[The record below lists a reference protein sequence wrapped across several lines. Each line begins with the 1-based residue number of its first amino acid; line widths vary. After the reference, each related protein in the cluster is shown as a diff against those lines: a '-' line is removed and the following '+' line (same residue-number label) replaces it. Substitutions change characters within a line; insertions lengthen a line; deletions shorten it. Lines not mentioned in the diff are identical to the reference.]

1 MSKWIESRIEE
12 LTDQR
17 REELEEYFEEQW
29 EGYDPEDA
37 EERLSDEYSEHIIPE
52 AIERLMYESGWDEE
66 CINAFL
72 EVNAEY
78 PFWNIA
84 NFWDEIE
91 KKYPRYIEDIR
102 NFFQSYLDDYEQSM
116 EAEKASYIS
125 RSVEAEL
132 EKESEGIRAQAEAE
146 FEEL

>member
-1 MSKWIESRIEE
+1 MNDWVQDRIRQIEE
-12 LTDQR
+12 DR

-29 EGYDPEDA
+29 DGYDSEDA
-37 EERLSDEYSEHIIPE
+37 EERLSVEYSEHIIPE

-66 CINAFL
+66 CINTFL

-78 PFWNIA
+78 PIWDIA
-84 NFWDEIE
+84 NRWDEIE
-91 KKYPRYIEDIR
+91 KKYPRYIEDAR
-102 NFFQSYLDDYEQSM
+102 NFFQPYIDDYEQSM

-125 RSVEAEL
+125 ESVEAEL
-132 EKESEGIRAQAEAE
+132 EEESEGIRAQAEAE

>member
-91 KKYPRYIEDIR
+91 KKYPRYIKDIR

>member
-1 MSKWIESRIEE
+1 MDQWVKNRIKE

-17 REELEEYFEEQW
+17 KEELEEFFEEQW

-37 EERLSDEYSEHIIPE
+37 EERLSVYYSEDIIPD
-52 AIERLMYESGWDEE
+52 AIERLRYESGWEEE
-66 CINAFL
+66 CVEAFQKIN
-72 EVNAEY
+72 EVY
-78 PFWNIA
+78 PFGDLSRC
-84 NFWDEIE
+84 WDEIE

>member
-1 MSKWIESRIEE
+1 MNEWVQDRIRQIEE
-12 LTDQR
+12 DR
-17 REELEEYFEEQW
+17 REELEEYFDDQW
-29 EGYDPEDA
+29 AGDDGEDA
-37 EERLSDEYSEHIIPE
+37 EERLSVEYSEYIIPE

-78 PFWNIA
+78 PIWDIA
-84 NFWDEIE
+84 NRWDEIE
-91 KKYPRYIEDIR
+91 KKYPRYIEDAR
-102 NFFQSYLDDYEQSM
+102 NFFRPYIDDYEQSM

-125 RSVEAEL
+125 ESVEAEL
-132 EKESEGIRAQAEAE
+132 EEESEGIRAQAEAE

>member
-17 REELEEYFEEQW
+17 KEELEEFFEEQW

-37 EERLSDEYSEHIIPE
+37 EERLSVYYSEDIIPD
-52 AIERLMYESGWDEE
+52 AIERLRYESGWEEE
-66 CINAFL
+66 CVEAFQEIN
-72 EVNAEY
+72 EVY
-78 PFWNIA
+78 PFGDLSRC
-84 NFWDEIE
+84 WDEIE

-102 NFFQSYLDDYEQSM
+102 IFFQPYIDDYEQSM
-116 EAEKASYIS
+116 EAEKARYVSE
-125 RSVEAEL
+125 SVEAEL
-132 EKESEGIRAQAEAE
+132 ENESEGIKAQAEAE

>member
-1 MSKWIESRIEE
+1 MSGYKTVSDRSKKIAKRNWKNF
-12 LTDQR
+12 
-17 REELEEYFEEQW
+17 FEEQW

-37 EERLSDEYSEHIIPE
+37 EERLSVYYSEDIIPD
-52 AIERLMYESGWDEE
+52 AIERLRYESGWEEE
-66 CINAFL
+66 CVEAFQEIN
-72 EVNAEY
+72 EVY
-78 PFWNIA
+78 PFGDLSRC
-84 NFWDEIE
+84 WDEIE

-102 NFFQSYLDDYEQSM
+102 IFFQPYIDDYEQSM
-116 EAEKASYIS
+116 EAEKARYVS

>member
-1 MSKWIESRIEE
+1 MDQWVKNRIKE

-17 REELEEYFEEQW
+17 KEELEEFFEEQW

-37 EERLSDEYSEHIIPE
+37 EERLSVYYSEDIIPD
-52 AIERLMYESGWDEE
+52 AIERLRHESGWDEE

-78 PFWNIA
+78 PFWDIA
-84 NFWDEIE
+84 NRWKEIE

-102 NFFQSYLDDYEQSM
+102 NFFQPYLDDYEQSM

-125 RSVEAEL
+125 ESVEAEL

-146 FEEL
+146 FEEF